1 MQTIGDN
8 IKNLR
13 VKAGLSQA
21 ELAEK
26 LYITSQA
33 ISKWENNS
41 SQPDINL
48 LPDLASIFGVNI
60 DDLFSYSDEKTYSK
74 IENMIEIQN
83 NMDNEAFIKAEKFL
97 LEKLK
102 SKADDYR
109 ANSLLGD
116 LYIFYSANL
125 RAKAVFYGKKAF
137 DLNPNSIFDL
147 NTINNASLGLRDD
160 FSINNHKN
168 LIDFY
173 KKEIKKCGENTNLY
187 EFLIKNLIDDG
198 RFKEAKYY
206 VNIAKSQ
213 TQDKIYEFYD
223 LYIREKETSFNEL
236 SDSYLELASKYYDDS
251 RIIYNIANRFSLNG
265 KYENAISLWEKA
277 FDCQAKPRY
286 TDYHEAMAL
295 CYILMGDKDNAI
307 KMYNAELELLKDEW
321 NITYGYQVDK
331 IKEKIEK
338 LMNTYK

>member
-13 VKAGLSQA
+13 VKTGLSQA

-33 ISKWENNS
+33 ISKWENNT

-60 DDLFSYSDEKTYSK
+60 DDLFSYSDDKTYSK

-83 NMDNEAFIKAEKFL
+83 NMDNEAFVKAEKFL

-137 DLNPNSIFDL
+137 DLNPNSNFDL

-160 FSINNHKN
+160 FSVNNHKD
-168 LIDFY
+168 LIDYY
-173 KKEIKKCGENTNLY
+173 KKEIKLWGENTNLY
-187 EFLIKNLIDDG
+187 EYLIKNLIDDG

-223 LYIREKETSFNEL
+223 LYIREKETSFNDL
-236 SDSYLELASKYYDDS
+236 SDSYLELSNKYFDNS

-265 KYENAISLWEKA
+265 KYENAICLWKKA

-286 TDYHEAMAL
+286 TDYHEAIAL
-295 CYILMGDKDNAI
+295 SYILMGDKDNAI
-307 KMYNAELELLKDEW
+307 KMYNEELELLKDEW

>member
-13 VKAGLSQA
+13 VKTGLSQA

-33 ISKWENNS
+33 ISKWENNT

-160 FSINNHKN
+160 FSVNNHKD
-168 LIDFY
+168 LIDYY
-173 KKEIKKCGENTNLY
+173 KKEIKLWGENTNLY
-187 EFLIKNLIDDG
+187 EYLIKNLIDDG

-223 LYIREKETSFNEL
+223 LYIREKETSFNDL
-236 SDSYLELASKYYDDS
+236 SDSYLELSNKYFDDS
-251 RIIYNIANRFSLNG
+251 NIIYNIANRFSLNG
-265 KYENAISLWEKA
+265 KYESAISLWKKA
-277 FDCQAKPRY
+277 FECQEMPRY

-295 CYILMGDKDNAI
+295 SYILMGDKDNAI
-307 KMYNAELELLKDEW
+307 KMYNEELELLKDEW

>member
-13 VKAGLSQA
+13 VKTGLSQS

-33 ISKWENNS
+33 ISKWENNT

-48 LPDLASIFGVNI
+48 LPDISSIFGVNI

-147 NTINNASLGLRDD
+147 NTINNASLGIRDD
-160 FSINNHKN
+160 FSVNNHKD
-168 LIDFY
+168 LIDYY
-173 KKEIKKCGENTNLY
+173 KKEIKLWGENTNLY
-187 EFLIKNLIDDG
+187 EYLIKNLIDDG

-223 LYIREKETSFNEL
+223 LYIREKETSFNDL
-236 SDSYLELASKYYDDS
+236 SDSYLELSNKYFDNS
-251 RIIYNIANRFSLNG
+251 NIIYNIANRFSLNG
-265 KYENAISLWEKA
+265 KYESAISLWKKA
-277 FDCQAKPRY
+277 FECQEKPRY

-295 CYILMGDKDNAI
+295 SYILMGDKDNAI
-307 KMYNAELELLKDEW
+307 KMYNEELELLKDEW